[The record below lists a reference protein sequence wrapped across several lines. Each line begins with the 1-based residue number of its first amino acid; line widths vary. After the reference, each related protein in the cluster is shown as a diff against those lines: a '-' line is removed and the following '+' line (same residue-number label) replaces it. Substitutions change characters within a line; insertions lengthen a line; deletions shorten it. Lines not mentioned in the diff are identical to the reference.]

1 MKRRNT
7 RRGCSRPIPLAA
19 QLLLAALLVAV
30 LTLVVLRASDAVD
43 RMETPAGDPYE
54 AVLQEP
60 DTTAS

>member
-1 MKRRNT
+1 MKRRNSK
-7 RRGCSRPIPLAA
+7 RGCSRPIPLAV

-43 RMETPAGDPYE
+43 RMETPAGDPSE

>member
-43 RMETPAGDPYE
+43 RMETPAGEASE

>member
-7 RRGCSRPIPLAA
+7 RRGCSRPIPLAV

-43 RMETPAGDPYE
+43 RMETPAEDPSE

>member
-1 MKRRNT
+1 MKKRNT
-7 RRGCSRPIPLAA
+7 RRGCSRPIPLAV

-43 RMETPAGDPYE
+43 RMETPAGDPSE
-54 AVLQEP
+54 ALLQEP

>member
-7 RRGCSRPIPLAA
+7 KRGCSRPIPLAA

-43 RMETPAGDPYE
+43 RMETPAGDPSE